1 MLRVMAEPTTAA
13 LSRRGVSVTLSVSAD
28 QRHLGL
34 LHDMTTRLAAYAG
47 ADEPNAARLGDAVD
61 RAVGWLLPFLEEEPA
76 GTAIEVLYASTRDD
90 ISARVQ
96 CRRTRVE
103 QDPIESALT
112 RGRMATLGDLVDR
125 IDVGRDGHT
134 AFCRLTCHLPSPKR

>member
-1 MLRVMAEPTTAA
+1 MLPVMAEPTTAA

-34 LHDMTTRLAAYAG
+34 LRDMTTRLAAYAG
-47 ADEPNAARLGDAVD
+47 AEEPDAARLGDAVD
-61 RAVGWLLPFLEEEPA
+61 RAVGWLLPYLEEEPV
-76 GTAIEVLYASTRDD
+76 GTTIEVQYASTRED

-112 RGRMATLGDLVDR
+112 QSRMATLGDLVDR
-125 IDVGRDGHT
+125 VDVGRDGGA
-134 AFCRLTCHLPSPKR
+134 AFCRLTSHLPSSKR